1 MVFEKIAKTFEKNDE
16 KYEFLL
22 HKYSSL
28 KLENKKL
35 HDKNQSQKEEI
46 EFKNGN
52 KFAKELMSMFE
63 HYERAK
69 EQSFRVHATSPE
81 LQRFLLEFNTIG
93 KEFDKVMK
101 RYSIELY
108 DAKERFYDVDLHEIG
123 AYQEAKG
130 MKKGIILKT
139 TRKGCK
145 FKNKVIKKPR
155 VVVTQ

>member
-1 MVFEKIAKTFEKNDE
+1 MVIGKIAQSFQKNDE

-28 KLENKKL
+28 RLENKKL
-35 HDKNQSQKEEI
+35 HEKNQAQKREI
-46 EFKNGN
+46 EFKKGN
-52 KFAKELMSMFE
+52 DFANELMNLYE
-63 HYERAK
+63 KYERAK
-69 EQSFRVHATSPE
+69 EQSFKVQATNLE

-93 KEFDKVMK
+93 KELDKSMK
-101 RYSIELY
+101 KHSIELY
-108 DAKERFYDVDLHEIG
+108 EAKERFFDIDLHEIG

-145 FKNKVIKKPR
+145 FKNKIIKKPR

>member
-1 MVFEKIAKTFEKNDE
+1 MVIGKITQALNKNDE

-28 KLENKKL
+28 RLENKKL
-35 HDKNQSQKEEI
+35 HDKNQAQKEEI
-46 EFKNGN
+46 EFKKGN
-52 KFAKELMSMFE
+52 EFAKELMNLFE
-63 HYERAK
+63 KFERAK
-69 EQSFRVHATSPE
+69 EQSFKVHATNPD

-93 KEFDKVMK
+93 KQLDTTMK
-101 RYSIELY
+101 KHSIELY
-108 DAKERFYDVDLHEIG
+108 EAKERFYDIDLHEIG

-145 FKNKVIKKPR
+145 FKNKIVKKPR